1 MKNAKK
7 LITLL
12 LAMTVA
18 ASSAAVFADE
28 ADKTEEDTAVVT
40 AAQDETAPVTDENAD
55 EAEAADSTD
64 ETAADEAET
73 TAEDTADE
81 TAPETVDTIQVETA
95 NLGDVISDKDNWG
108 VDSGKEITFEGGKL
122 INNNDGTMYIAYK
135 NDNYANK
142 LVQYKQTFDFAEGSA
157 WGGFVLNSSS
167 YTSPV
172 WSGGKGYLVV
182 IKHDQIELQRWG
194 KNGQKFLAVIKN
206 DFVKDKTAANI
217 SAGAVNV
224 NGGVNIFMFVDGV
237 CVLNCFDNEQDALT
251 EGNYFTLYETK
262 GSEVAAFDGEAIPA
276 VPAAIKL
283 TGRANVGE
291 KYTVSTIN
299 ASFGSDAEEKYT
311 YEWFFNSEESGKL
324 NKTEAAAKEEFGSK
338 YVPAGEYE
346 KSVGTGETHT
356 VAADEVGGY
365 YMVSVKNSK
374 GNVVLKSAA
383 TPVNNFDFIISN
395 SVVLRVDCE
404 YSYVKGLKS
413 QIDPEDYNVAPT
425 IVDSRTL
432 VPVRFVAESLGA
444 DVQWDNDTRK
454 ITINLG
460 GKQIV
465 MTLDEKAYSVDG
477 EALELDVA
485 PQVMYERTMV
495 PVRVISEA
503 FGKTVFWDAENELII
518 ISDEDLGIDSETEAA
533 TLSFIQEKIIKR
545 L

>member
-7 LITLL
+7 MAALL
-12 LAMTVA
+12 LALSVS
-18 ASSAAVFADE
+18 ASSAAVFAD
-28 ADKTEEDTAVVT
+28 DTAENTPADDSVTVT
-40 AAQDETAPVTDENAD
+40 ALQDETTAVSDDGSA
-55 EAEAADSTD
+55 
-64 ETAADEAET
+64 ETAAPSDEASSS
-73 TAEDTADE
+73 AEKFD
-81 TAPETVDTIQVETA
+81 VEA
-95 NLGDVISDKDNWG
+95 VNLGDFISDKDNWG
-108 VDSGKEITFEGGKL
+108 ADAGKEITFEGGKL

-167 YTSPV
+167 YASPV

-365 YMVSVKNSK
+365 YMVSVKDSK

-432 VPVRFVAESLGA
+432 VPVRFVAESFGA
-444 DVQWDNDTRK
+444 DVKWDNDTKK
-454 ITINLG
+454 ITIDLG

-465 MTLDEKAYSVDG
+465 MTLNEKAYTVDG
-477 EALELDVA
+477 KALELDVPA
-485 PQVMYERTMV
+485 QVMYDRTMV

-518 ISDEDLGIDSETEAA
+518 ISDVDLDIDSETEAA
-533 TLSFIQEKIIKR
+533 TLSYIQEKIVKR

>member
-81 TAPETVDTIQVETA
+81 TVDTIQVETA
-95 NLGDVISDKDNWG
+95 NLGDFISDKDNWG

-167 YTSPV
+167 YSSPI
-172 WSGGKGYLVV
+172 WGGGRGYLVV
-182 IKHDQIELQRWG
+182 IKQDQIELQRWG

-237 CVLNCFDNEQDALT
+237 CVLNCFDSEEDAIT

-262 GSEVAAFDGEAIPA
+262 GSEVEAFDGDAIPA
-276 VPAAIKL
+276 VPAALKIS
-283 TGRANVGE
+283 GRANEGE
-291 KYTVSTIN
+291 EFTLSSVN
-299 ASFGSDAEEKYT
+299 ASFGSDTEETYT
-311 YEWFFNSEESGKL
+311 YEWFFNAEESGKL
-324 NKTEAAAKEEFGSK
+324 NETETAAKEEFGSK
-338 YVPAGEYE
+338 YTPAGVYE

-365 YMVSVKNSK
+365 YMVSVKDSK
-374 GNVVLKSAA
+374 GNVVLNSLA
-383 TPVNNFDFIISN
+383 TPVNNYEFIISQ
-395 SVVLRVDCE
+395 SIVLRVDCE
-404 YSYVKGLKS
+404 YSYVNGFKS

-518 ISDEDLGIDSETEAA
+518 ISDVDLDIDSETEAA
-533 TLSFIQEKIIKR
+533 TLSYIQEKIVKR

>member
-7 LITLL
+7 LITLVI
-12 LAMTVA
+12 AMTVA

-28 ADKTEEDTAVVT
+28 AEKTGEDTAVVT
-40 AAQDETAPVTDENAD
+40 AAQDETAAVTDGNAD
-55 EAEAADSTD
+55 ETKVADSTD
-64 ETAADEAET
+64 EKADETDT
-73 TAEDTADE
+73 TAEDNADE
-81 TAPETVDTIQVETA
+81 TAPETVDAIKVETA
-95 NLGDVISDKDNWG
+95 NLGDFISDKDNWG

-122 INNNDGTMYIAYK
+122 INNNEGTMYIAYK

-157 WGGFVLNSSS
+157 WGGFVLNASS
-167 YTSPV
+167 YSSPV
-172 WSGGKGYLVV
+172 WSGGRGYLVV

-194 KNGQKFLAVIKN
+194 KSGQKFLAVIKN

-237 CVLNCFDNEQDALT
+237 CVLNCFDSEEDAIT
-251 EGNYFTLYETK
+251 EVNYFTLYETK
-262 GSEVAAFDGEAIPA
+262 GSEVEAFDGDAIPA
-276 VPAAIKL
+276 VPAALKL
-283 TGRANVGE
+283 TGKANAGE

-299 ASFGSDAEEKYT
+299 ASFGSDVEEKYT

-324 NKTEAAAKEEFGSK
+324 NETEAAAKEEFGSK

-365 YMVSVKNSK
+365 YLVSVKDSK

-432 VPVRFVAESLGA
+432 VPVRFVAESFGA
-444 DVQWDNDTRK
+444 DVKWDNDTKK
-454 ITINLG
+454 ITIDLG

-465 MTLDEKAYSVDG
+465 MTLNEKAYTVDG
-477 EALELDVA
+477 KALELDVPA
-485 PQVMYERTMV
+485 QVMYDRTMV

-503 FGKTVFWDAENELII
+503 FGKTVFWDAENELIV